1 MGFSCGFPEE
11 KKMSTPKP
19 TFKIKQGDFE
29 GCIGN
34 LKNFRKLDVVAR
46 ADLLQDWI
54 VELGDEYQLTLDEM
68 AFTKL
73 KLVGKS

>member
-1 MGFSCGFPEE
+1 
-11 KKMSTPKP
+11 MSTPVP

-34 LKNFRKLDVVAR
+34 LNNFRKLDVMAR

-54 VELGDEYQLTLDEM
+54 AELGDEYQLTLEEM
-68 AFTKL
+68 ALSKL